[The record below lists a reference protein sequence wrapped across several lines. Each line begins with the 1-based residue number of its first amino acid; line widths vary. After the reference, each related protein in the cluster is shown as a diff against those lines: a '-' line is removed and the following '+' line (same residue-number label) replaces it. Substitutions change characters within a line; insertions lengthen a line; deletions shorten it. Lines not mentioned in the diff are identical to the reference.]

1 MSLHDVIFKEP
12 EVEKAKD
19 PSSHSKDVS
28 EHGVE
33 AQSPG
38 MKG

>member
-12 EVEKAKD
+12 EIVKAND

-33 AQSPG
+33 APTPG